1 MFFSIKD
8 DGGRSVPPTPWSN
21 RVKVLHPITIIIVI
35 ITLTTTTTISTI
47 IITTTTIT
55 NTITIII
62 MTCSM
67 GVFSLLNRSTSWP
80 HFRTRGFNV
89 SNADRTCDIFPFSL
103 AKAFPNV
110 QLSKG
115 IEKILFYPNP
125 LDQNG
130 FHIYAKSPVLT
141 LASTSSCRSRFSH
154 LLPVNTVVFNWVSTA
169 EIASLTLLILPVM
182 SEASDDL
189 FTDRPAGG
197 EMLLLFFASSFT

>member
-1 MFFSIKD
+1 M
-8 DGGRSVPPTPWSN
+8 
-21 RVKVLHPITIIIVI
+21 
-35 ITLTTTTTISTI
+35 
-47 IITTTTIT
+47 
-55 NTITIII
+55 
-62 MTCSM
+62 
-67 GVFSLLNRSTSWP
+67 FSLLSPSTSWP

-89 SNADRTCDIFPFSL
+89 SNAERTCDIFPFSL

-125 LDQNG
+125 LDLNG
-130 FHIYAKSPVLT
+130 FHIYPKSSVLT
-141 LASTSSCRSRFSH
+141 LARTSSCRSRFSH

-189 FTDRPAGG
+189 FTRPSRG
-197 EMLLLFFASSFT
+197 ERLLLFFASSFT